1 MCVLSSREQPGKRR
15 RGEEHSR
22 CPGQRQPCQLQRLK
36 SGQKTCCVNQ
46 FYWRELPQR
55 ADDED
60 DDNNDVAI
68 ELISLTRRVLDEA
81 VLCRHVP
88 SPGLF
93 IFQKPALCAIR
104 KMASLK
110 FTTPVRPVKYA
121 ELYCRNK
128 GYFAEASTWTW
139 ESRLGVSAAAAAAC
153 GHCQLPVVDLVSVC
167 RGRGVK
173 STKVIKR
180 YAPA

>member
-1 MCVLSSREQPGKRR
+1 MCACLAQGSSL
-15 RGEEHSR
+15 GEEQGEKEPSR

-55 ADDED
+55 AD

-128 GYFAEASTWTW
+128 GYFAEAST
-139 ESRLGVSAAAAAAC
+139 
-153 GHCQLPVVDLVSVC
+153 
-167 RGRGVK
+167 
-173 STKVIKR
+173 
-180 YAPA
+180 